1 MDSIDSNT
9 HSFIIKV
16 WLEEVN
22 DITSQ
27 IIWRGHITHVQD
39 GKRRYVDDF
48 DGMKRFIEV
57 YLKDMGVECSTSRRV
72 ALWFRRLAL
81 RLKRR
86 A

>member
-1 MDSIDSNT
+1 MASIDSNT

-22 DITSQ
+22 ELTSQ

-48 DGMKRFIEV
+48 EGMKHFIKI
-57 YLKDMGVECSTSRRV
+57 YINDMGVEFSPSHRV
-72 ALWFRRLAL
+72 VLWLRRLAL
-81 RLKRR
+81 RFKRKS
-86 A
+86 